1 VSTRTT
7 SLVLVSSVVILLSR
21 TPSAAVTT
29 STQPGPA
36 SFERVNV
43 CERVPGEAVA
53 TAVSGKLIDVRPV
66 NTSGM
71 TAARCVYGITIEGTR
86 RAFVLWVS
94 PSNEYEGLRQAAD
107 GPVTPVSGVGDA
119 AHQTFDAETKR
130 YWLRAMKAG
139 KATVQVSG
147 ERPEQVRAI
156 ALLALGKL

>member
-1 VSTRTT
+1 VS
-7 SLVLVSSVVILLSR
+7 VLTIRLDVVAWVATLLLPTMSSE
-21 TPSAAVTT
+21 VTA
-29 STQPGPA
+29 SSQADPA

-53 TAVSGKLIDVRPV
+53 TAVSGTLIDVRPV
-66 NTSGM
+66 NTAGM

-86 RAFVLWVS
+86 RAFVLWAS
-94 PSNEYEGLRQAAD
+94 PPNEYEGLRKAAE